1 MHLISSSKTWTLDM
15 HFISSS
21 KTSTNNLKNLSS
33 FLSLKWAA
41 FDDELKRK
49 WKSMSLMRFFYLLN
63 FYQHGHVLY
72 ILIKDINLYLEDLI
86 FFLLSKWAA
95 FDDELKKGYQKS
107 IILIKDIN
115 LYLQE
120 LKLFLLL
127 KWAGFDDEKKGIRR
141 ACPWWEFF
149 YVLNFY

>member
-1 MHLISSSKTWTLDM
+1 
-15 HFISSS
+15 
-21 KTSTNNLKNLSS
+21 
-33 FLSLKWAA
+33 
-41 FDDELKRK
+41 
-49 WKSMSLMRFFYLLN
+49 MSLMRFFYLLN

-95 FDDELKKGYQKS
+95 FDDEIKKGYQKS

-120 LKLFLLL
+120 LKLFLLS
-127 KWAGFDDEKKGIRR
+127 KWAGFDNEKRVLEEHVHDKN
-141 ACPWWEFF
+141 FF
-149 YVLNFY
+149 MFSIFINMDMHLISSPKTLTYIYKN